1 MRYLRTF
8 DPPSALQTQRL
19 LDCILWTEAM
29 YCRVHR
35 VPAVRRDGV
44 VASIADYIPIGTLFA
59 KA

>member
-1 MRYLRTF
+1 
-8 DPPSALQTQRL
+8 
-19 LDCILWTEAM
+19 M